1 MPENNNSGQVQKT
14 FQLENL
20 FDRTMVEAIYKEIQA
35 SRRCAGDDVFTYA
48 PIEKTKGDKTYVIT
62 SRHMSVRECMTFSN
76 SSCNKCWGT
85 GRIIKEVE
93 KHTIP
98 NVEDFVMLSSISF
111 AGLSEEQRKIVL
123 EKEKST
129 KFWKLLLPCSCTI
142 KRMLK
147 KGKQIVSNDMRNIV
161 IEITCTEKT
170 QE

>member
-1 MPENNNSGQVQKT
+1 
-14 FQLENL
+14 
-20 FDRTMVEAIYKEIQA
+20 MVEAIYKEIQA
-35 SRRCAGDDVFTYA
+35 SRRCAGDDLFTYS
-48 PIEKTKGDKTYVIT
+48 PIEKSKGDKTYVIT
-62 SRHMSVRECMTFSN
+62 SRHVSVRECMTFSN